1 MAPSSDYSC
10 ASVYSYH
17 DHSPAPISPRLARRR
32 LVTETEMSPLVS
44 PEPIGHRMSVASGP
58 KVRRYEDVSWD
69 DDTWSR
75 TTTMTGLSLK
85 VKDKVK
91 TRIGIKE
98 KDALQAESLRQH
110 LSALPSSS
118 GLTTSTTATSSFSDT
133 SSAQLQTVTSRHFF
147 DSASAVSIALSST
160 SNSSSDISNDIE
172 TPHKSPTLL
181 DPFDGDQSKR
191 QHRNQQWPEF
201 LSGTGP
207 DPGQQYSD
215 NRCTP
220 KASNRDYRPTISQP
234 FSFAVWSTPMS
245 DPSLQLPIGRQ
256 PVVASASPNFSLISL
271 ADAQQ
276 RERDRSR
283 TPHETRR
290 MRAVVEP
297 IPVPPVPSSPQSQ
310 RLKNKKSGI
319 MKFLNKTPKTKRPQ
333 DRREPLSPGTGYRS
347 VESSQAYSEI
357 LAGLDHSSSAAAPEE
372 IHPTQ
377 TLQQP
382 LLQLRPVSMNI
393 SRHLPDQY
401 FAAASPH
408 ASPSLSTLTSS
419 AQNDDVESYRLAAAE
434 AENRLA
440 NAKKA
445 HQLQVYELE
454 AQVRE
459 LKLALEAV
467 TSGTFSSATCE
478 NCGHERGSKPAS
490 GIMNRARVK
499 TAGPRGVF
507 GSGSLYEAK

>member
-17 DHSPAPISPRLARRR
+17 DHSPAPVSPRLARRR
-32 LVTETEMSPLVS
+32 LVTENDMSPLVS
-44 PEPIGHRMSVASGP
+44 PETVGRRMSVASGP

-69 DDTWSR
+69 DDSWSR
-75 TTTMTGLSLK
+75 TSTMTGLSIK
-85 VKDKVK
+85 VKEKVK
-91 TRIGIKE
+91 TKIGIKE
-98 KDALQAESLRQH
+98 KDAIHAENLRQH
-110 LSALPSSS
+110 LSALNSSS
-118 GLTTSTTATSSFSDT
+118 GLTTSTTETSSFSDT

-160 SNSSSDISNDIE
+160 SNSSYDTSNDID
-172 TPHKSPTLL
+172 TPHKSSSLL
-181 DPFDGDQSKR
+181 EPFDGDHQKR
-191 QHRNQQWPEF
+191 QFSNQQWPGF
-201 LSGTGP
+201 LSGTGSESVP
-207 DPGQQYSD
+207 KYIDTKS
-215 NRCTP
+215 TP
-220 KASNRDYRPTISQP
+220 KASTRNYRPQISQP
-234 FSFAVWSTPMS
+234 FSFAVLSTPMS
-245 DPSLQLPIGRQ
+245 DPSLQPPTGRQ

-276 RERDRSR
+276 REKDRSR

-290 MRAVVEP
+290 MRTVAEP

-310 RLKNKKSGI
+310 RLKTKKSGI
-319 MKFLNKTPKTKRPQ
+319 MKFLNKTPKTKRSQ
-333 DRREPLSPGTGYRS
+333 DRREPTSPETSFRS
-347 VESSQAYSEI
+347 TEVVQAYTEI
-357 LAGLDHSSSAAAPEE
+357 RTVLDHDSISYQEE
-372 IHPTQ
+372 VPTKVN
-377 TLQQP
+377 LQQP

-401 FAAASPH
+401 FAVASPH
-408 ASPSLSTLTSS
+408 ASPSLSILTSS
-419 AQNDDVESYRLAAAE
+419 ARNEDIDTYRLAAAE

-459 LKLALEAV
+459 LRLSLEAAS
-467 TSGTFSSATCE
+467 SGTPTVIACE
-478 NCGHERGSKPAS
+478 NCGHERGGKPAS

>member
-17 DHSPAPISPRLARRR
+17 DQSPAPISPRLARRR
-32 LVTETEMSPLVS
+32 LVTENETSPLVS
-44 PEPIGHRMSVASGP
+44 PETIGHRMSVASGP

-69 DDTWSR
+69 DDSWSR
-75 TTTMTGLSLK
+75 TSTMTGLSLK

-91 TRIGIKE
+91 NKIGIKE
-98 KDALQAESLRQH
+98 KDALHADALHHH
-110 LSALPSSS
+110 LSALTS
-118 GLTTSTTATSSFSDT
+118 STTETSSFSDT

-160 SNSSSDISNDIE
+160 SNSSSDISNDLE

-181 DPFDGDQSKR
+181 GPFNEDLPKR
-191 QHRNQQWPEF
+191 QYANQQWPEF
-201 LSGTGP
+201 LSEARAEP
-207 DPGQQYSD
+207 ASKYVD
-215 NRCTP
+215 NRSTP
-220 KASNRDYRPTISQP
+220 KAVSRNYRPTISQP
-234 FSFAVWSTPMS
+234 FSFAVLSTPMS
-245 DPSLQLPIGRQ
+245 MEVNQSMHPNHGRQ
-256 PVVASASPNFSLISL
+256 PLMASASPNFSLISL

-276 RERDRSR
+276 RERDRR
-283 TPHETRR
+283 PVAQEPRAR

-297 IPVPPVPSSPQSQ
+297 VPVPTSPQSQ

-319 MKFLNKTPKTKRPQ
+319 MKFLNKTPKTKRTQ
-333 DRREPLSPGTGYRS
+333 DRRDMPASPDAADRSMPTSQIDSEYRTFS
-347 VESSQAYSEI
+347 HNEGSSSQESSTAK
-357 LAGLDHSSSAAAPEE
+357 
-372 IHPTQ
+372 TN
-377 TLQQP
+377 LQQP

-401 FAAASPH
+401 FAIASPH
-408 ASPSLSTLTSS
+408 ASPSLSTLTST
-419 AQNDDVESYRLAAAE
+419 AQNDDIDTYRVAVADV
-434 AENRLA
+434 ENRLA
-440 NAKKA
+440 NSKKA

-459 LKLALEAV
+459 LRLALEAASLGHEIV
-467 TSGTFSSATCE
+467 AACE
-478 NCGHERGSKPAS
+478 HCGQERGSKPTS

>member
-32 LVTETEMSPLVS
+32 LVTETDMSPLVS
-44 PEPIGHRMSVASGP
+44 PEPVAHRMSVASGP

-69 DDTWSR
+69 DDSWSR
-75 TTTMTGLSLK
+75 TTTMTGLSHK

-98 KDALQAESLRQH
+98 KDAIHAESLRQH

-160 SNSSSDISNDIE
+160 SNSSSDVSNDIE
-172 TPHKSPTLL
+172 TPHKSPSLL
-181 DPFDGDQSKR
+181 DPYEGDQPKR
-191 QHRNQQWPEF
+191 QYGNQQWPEF
-201 LSGTGP
+201 LAGSGSESGGP
-207 DPGQQYSD
+207 KHVD

-220 KASNRDYRPTISQP
+220 KASGRDYRPTISQP
-234 FSFAVWSTPMS
+234 FSFAVLSTPMS
-245 DPSLQLPIGRQ
+245 DPSLQPPVGRQ
-256 PVVASASPNFSLISL
+256 PVIASASPNFSLISL

-283 TPHETRR
+283 TPHGTRR
-290 MRAVVEP
+290 TRTIAEP
-297 IPVPPVPSSPQSQ
+297 IPVPSSPQSQ
-310 RLKNKKSGI
+310 PLKTKKSGI
-319 MKFLNKTPKTKRPQ
+319 LKFLNKTPKTKLSQ
-333 DRREPLSPGTGYRS
+333 ERRDPASPDTGYRS
-347 VESSQAYSEI
+347 MESYRAYSD
-357 LAGLDHSSSAAAPEE
+357 LRAGLDHGSSTSGTEE
-372 IHPTQ
+372 MPSIQ
-377 TLQQP
+377 NLQQP

-401 FAAASPH
+401 FAMASPH
-408 ASPSLSTLTSS
+408 ASPSLSTLTSC
-419 AQNDDVESYRLAAAE
+419 AQNDDVDTYRLAAVE
-434 AENRLA
+434 VENRLA

-459 LKLALEAV
+459 LRLALESA
-467 TSGTFSSATCE
+467 TSGSLTIAACE
-478 NCGHERGSKPAS
+478 NCGHERGDKPAS

>member
-1 MAPSSDYSC
+1 MPPSSDYSC

-32 LVTETEMSPLVS
+32 LVTESEMSPLVS
-44 PEPIGHRMSVASGP
+44 PETVGHRMSVASGP
-58 KVRRYEDVSWD
+58 RVRRYEDVSWD
-69 DDTWSR
+69 DDSWSR

-98 KDALQAESLRQH
+98 KDAVHAESLRQH

-118 GLTTSTTATSSFSDT
+118 GLTASTTATSSFSDT

-147 DSASAVSIALSST
+147 DSASAVSIALSSA

-181 DPFDGDQSKR
+181 DPFDGDEPKR
-191 QHRNQQWPEF
+191 HPRNQQWPEF
-201 LSGTGP
+201 LSGTASESAP
-207 DPGQQYSD
+207 QHID

-220 KASNRDYRPTISQP
+220 KASNRNYRPTISQP
-234 FSFAVWSTPMS
+234 FSFAVLSTPMS
-245 DPSLQLPIGRQ
+245 DPSLQPPPGRQ

-283 TPHETRR
+283 TPHEARR
-290 MRAVVEP
+290 MRSVVEP
-297 IPVPPVPSSPQSQ
+297 IPVPSAPQSQ
-310 RLKNKKSGI
+310 RLKTKKSGI
-319 MKFLNKTPKTKRPQ
+319 MKFLNKTPETKRPQ
-333 DRREPLSPGTGYRS
+333 DRRDPLSPDTGYRNM
-347 VESSQAYSEI
+347 ESSQAYSEI
-357 LAGLDHSSSAAAPEE
+357 RAGLDHDSTSRPEE
-372 IHPTQ
+372 MPPTQ

-401 FAAASPH
+401 FAAGSPH

-419 AQNDDVESYRLAAAE
+419 AQNDDVDTYRLAAAE

-445 HQLQVYELE
+445 HQLQIYELE

-459 LKLALEAV
+459 LKLALDSAASGSL
-467 TSGTFSSATCE
+467 TSAACE
-478 NCGHERGSKPAS
+478 NCGHERGTKPAS